1 MPCYAGLD
9 VSQRDTQLCVV
20 DVQGAVLWTGKV
32 ATDPDALD
40 RALRAHAQGLVRA
53 VLETGALSN
62 WLATRLLAA
71 GHPIVCIDA
80 RAAHGVLKG
89 RSKLVLRP
97 AKRDRGNRPQRCGRP
112 CPSRSDRLVQGGSP
126 EEPRGP
132 AVTVSRETL
141 PPTFPPA

>member
-9 VSQRDTQLCVV
+9 VSQRDTQLCIV
-20 DVQGAVLWTGKV
+20 DPQGIVLWTSKV
-32 ATDPDALD
+32 PTDPDALD
-40 RALRAHAQGLVRA
+40 QALRVHAQGLVRA

-80 RAAHGVLKG
+80 RAAHRALKG

-97 AKRDRGNRPQRCGRP
+97 AKRDGWERPQRCG
-112 CPSRSDRLVQGGSP
+112 SLARLAQAGWCK
-126 EEPRGP
+126 
-132 AVTVSRETL
+132 AVRLKSGESL
-141 PPTFPPA
+141 WSQ